1 MGEIDGVKFLAWK
14 SDGVK
19 FLTNSMST
27 KIVCLWIGFCWVLC
41 RLLPLLSKKQ
51 IDTISVTISDHN
63 PVNRLLREA
72 ESLREIKCFGPEV
85 DWSV

>member
-1 MGEIDGVKFLAWK
+1 MPM
-14 SDGVK
+14 
-19 FLTNSMST
+19 N
-27 KIVCLWIGFCWVLC
+27 WI
-41 RLLPLLSKKQ
+41 LLSSVSIITSASKKQ

-85 DWSV
+85 D